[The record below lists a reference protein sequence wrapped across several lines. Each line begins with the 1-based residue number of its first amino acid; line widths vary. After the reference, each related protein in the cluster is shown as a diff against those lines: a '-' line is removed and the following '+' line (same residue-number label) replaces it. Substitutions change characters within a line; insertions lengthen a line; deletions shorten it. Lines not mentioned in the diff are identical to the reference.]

1 MTNREQIELLQNE
14 VRAYDRKRT
23 EYIRATYAKQ
33 RRAAYIAIALALIS
47 ITLSIFSISQV
58 VVE

>member
-1 MTNREQIELLQNE
+1 MTNREQIEILQNE
-14 VRAYDRKRT
+14 IRAHDKKRA

-33 RRAAYIAIALALIS
+33 RRMAYAAIALAL
-47 ITLSIFSISQV
+47 LSIALSVLSIGW